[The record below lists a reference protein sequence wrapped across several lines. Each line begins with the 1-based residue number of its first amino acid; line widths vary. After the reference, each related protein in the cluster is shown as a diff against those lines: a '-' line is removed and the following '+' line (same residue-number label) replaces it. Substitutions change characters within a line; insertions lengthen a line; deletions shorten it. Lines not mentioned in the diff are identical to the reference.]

1 MCLRNLLFQT
11 LDPDLTKNL
20 QFLHL
25 YSLPV
30 GNQNRRNLYLFLL
43 IVVLSFTEF
52 VKWILPLSLNIHT
65 LNLFLNDPPQGL
77 HNEISR
83 LKKLKDLNIGN
94 SNEIFPTEV
103 TCVAF
108 RSKTT
113 LITSSQILRN
123 CRQVEILR
131 VESVAISQQDLAD
144 LEHYK
149 KFERSIAQI
158 CAG

>member
-1 MCLRNLLFQT
+1 M
-11 LDPDLTKNL
+11 TKNL

-43 IVVLSFTEF
+43 IVALSFTELILNEI

-94 SNEIFPTEV
+94 SNEIFPTDV
-103 TCVAF
+103 TCVTF

-113 LITSSQILRN
+113 LITSS
-123 CRQVEILR
+123 
-131 VESVAISQQDLAD
+131 
-144 LEHYK
+144 
-149 KFERSIAQI
+149 
-158 CAG
+158 